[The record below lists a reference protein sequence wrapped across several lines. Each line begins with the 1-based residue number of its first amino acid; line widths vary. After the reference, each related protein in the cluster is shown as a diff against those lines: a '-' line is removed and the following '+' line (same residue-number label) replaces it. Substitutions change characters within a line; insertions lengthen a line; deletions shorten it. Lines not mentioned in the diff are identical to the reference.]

1 MANLEVWQLIT
12 DALLVLSLFYLCAR
26 SAKVSPLIQS
36 SNLESNLRRMVQEAD
51 LVTRAL
57 QEKLVQRQ
65 TRLEELLMDLE
76 SAENRLNRGK
86 QDIEETRADL
96 ESRFIK
102 AQRALQALQI
112 QIDTVSNTKPAR
124 PQENEVV
131 TVKEEKIEAP
141 IVNTKT
147 IEATPQYE
155 STTYGRNKAVSKAY
169 GNVKNNTVKK
179 NIYGEIIDDTKLDKV
194 EVKSAPVAKKGLAGR
209 VEKEVIPQ
217 TPKSIGYSQDN
228 DIQSVY
234 DKAEELLSAGQEL
247 ESVARLTSLPVEEV
261 KMLAQMLDRV
271 PQTTRNDDVD
281 LTENAL
287 ISDQRLGALSP
298 IRRQIQTV

>member
-1 MANLEVWQLIT
+1 M
-12 DALLVLSLFYLCAR
+12 
-26 SAKVSPLIQS
+26 
-36 SNLESNLRRMVQEAD
+36 
-51 LVTRAL
+51 
-57 QEKLVQRQ
+57 
-65 TRLEELLMDLE
+65 
-76 SAENRLNRGK
+76 
-86 QDIEETRADL
+86 
-96 ESRFIK
+96 
-102 AQRALQALQI
+102 
-112 QIDTVSNTKPAR
+112 
-124 PQENEVV
+124 
-131 TVKEEKIEAP
+131 
-141 IVNTKT
+141 
-147 IEATPQYE
+147 
-155 STTYGRNKAVSKAY
+155 
-169 GNVKNNTVKK
+169 
-179 NIYGEIIDDTKLDKV
+179 
-194 EVKSAPVAKKGLAGR
+194 AGR